1 MNVPYLARRVLST
14 LPTLVGF
21 SIILFCMIRLLP
33 GDAAVLKAASGEN
46 VSLTDPTL
54 ISSLRAQLGLN
65 KPVPV
70 QYAEWLGG
78 IIHGDFGK
86 SYWTGEPAQKELFR
100 RLPVTIELV
109 TGSVS
114 ISVVFGL
121 FIGIMT
127 ALYHDRAFDHLGRL
141 FGVFGLSIPN
151 FWVGTLIIVLPA
163 VWWGYL
169 PPLGYVSPLKDP
181 VNNLRQ
187 FIAPCLA
194 LGWALSASTM
204 RITRSQM
211 LEVLSEDYIRTAT
224 AKGLRQWSVIS
235 RHAVKNALIPVITII
250 GVQIGFLLGGTVA
263 VETVYGLPGV
273 GTLTITAINQ
283 RDYPIIEASVLFLS
297 LWFVLINLVID
308 STYGI
313 IDPRVRLS

>member
-1 MNVPYLARRVLST
+1 VNAPYLVRRLLATV
-14 LPTLVGF
+14 PTLLGF
-21 SIILFCMIRLLP
+21 SILLFAMVRLLP
-33 GDAAVLKAASGEN
+33 GDAALLKAANGDNPGLS
-46 VSLTDPTL
+46 DPAL
-54 ISSLRAQLGLN
+54 VSSLRSQLGLN

-70 QYAEWLGG
+70 QYVQWLAGVV
-78 IIHGDFGK
+78 HGDFGR
-86 SYWTGEPAQKELFR
+86 SYWTGEPAQKELLR

-109 TGSVS
+109 IGSVS
-114 ISVVFGL
+114 ISLVAGL
-121 FIGIMT
+121 LIGILT
-127 ALYHDRAFDHLGRL
+127 AIYHDRPFDHLGRI
-141 FGVFGLSIPN
+141 FGVFGLSVPN
-151 FWVGTLIIVLPA
+151 FWVGTLIVVLPA

-181 VNNLRQ
+181 LSNLRQ

-211 LEVLSEDYIRTAT
+211 LEVLSQDYVRTAR
-224 AKGLRQWSVIS
+224 AKGLRQWQVIS
-235 RHAVKNALIPVITII
+235 RHALQNALIPVITIV

-273 GTLTITAINQ
+273 GTLTITAISQ
-283 RDYPIIEASVLFLS
+283 RDYPIVQAAVLFLS
-297 LWFVLINLVID
+297 VWFVLINLIVD
-308 STYGI
+308 SAYGF

>member
-1 MNVPYLARRVLST
+1 VNVPYLARRILST
-14 LPTLVGF
+14 IPTMLGF

-46 VSLTDPTL
+46 VSLTDPAL
-54 ISSLRAQLGLN
+54 ISSLRTQLGLD

-70 QYAEWLGG
+70 QYAEWLAG
-78 IIHGDFGK
+78 IVRGNFGK
-86 SYWTGEPAQKELFR
+86 SYWTGEPAQRELFQ
-100 RLPVTIELV
+100 RLPVTVELV
-109 TGSVS
+109 LGSVS

-121 FIGIMT
+121 FVGIMT

-141 FGVFGLSIPN
+141 FSVFGISIPN

-163 VWWGYL
+163 IWWGYL

-181 VNNLRQ
+181 LNNLRQ

-211 LEVLSEDYIRTAT
+211 LEVLNEDYIRTAK

-283 RDYPIIEASVLFLS
+283 RDYPIVEAAVLFLS
-297 LWFVLINLVID
+297 VWFVLINLVID
-308 STYGI
+308 STYGL